1 MVLPFLCVD
10 STTAPTERKITGTLV
25 RNIPA
30 RRCQKILSV
39 LTLPRFLLDLGL
51 DLEDLRRHEGDLVG
65 RLLEVVAAAATV
77 ESERLLRDLGLDFFR
92 RRDDRFKQQLRRR
105 KFFLLQPKKSK
116 LDASAVS

>member
-1 MVLPFLCVD
+1 MTV
-10 STTAPTERKITGTLV
+10 PTKRKNTGILL

-39 LTLPRFLLDLGL
+39 LTLPWFLLDLGL

-65 RLLEVVAAAATV
+65 RLLEVVAAAAAAV
-77 ESERLLRDLGLDFFR
+77 EAKRLLRDLGLDFFR

-105 KFFLLQPKKSK
+105 KFLFLQPKKSK
-116 LDASAVS
+116 LDASAVSYTVLWYTD